1 VGGGFLGQRPRH
13 TARLQFA
20 QVLLADLRRLDEQRR
35 DTRRRLAT
43 MVAASKTRL
52 TDIYGVGP
60 IIPATVLGLVGD
72 ISRFPSR
79 DHFAAYNGTAPI
91 EVSSGNRR
99 IRRLSPRG
107 NRQLNHAIHMAA
119 VTQIRYPGTIGRN
132 YYDRKLAEGMAHK
145 SALRALKRRISD
157 ALYAQ
162 LIADHRR
169 TTPATS
175 GIREGKPLVSST
187 LLLPGEDQPMND
199 GWTIKDRF
207 DHEIDA
213 VIDSGG
219 CGTVPTTVVDL
230 TQGYPEVVR
239 VGAGDPSPFV

>member
-1 VGGGFLGQRPRH
+1 M
-13 TARLQFA
+13 
-20 QVLLADLRRLDEQRR
+20 
-35 DTRRRLAT
+35 

-60 IIPATVLGLVGD
+60 IIAATVLGFVGD
-72 ISRFPSR
+72 ISRFPTR
-79 DHFAAYNGTAPI
+79 DHFAAYNGTAPV

-99 IRRLSPRG
+99 IHRLSQRG

-132 YYDRKLAEGMAHK
+132 YYDRKVAEGMAHK

-169 TTPATS
+169 TTRHLDRDPGGQSGNDSASSAAGSHPEQPALRASHSRAGTHSRTS
-175 GIREGKPLVSST
+175 TRLNEPMLTPRPAPARRRSSRSGT
-187 LLLPGEDQPMND
+187 GVKLEPRPRPRRGRGQ
-199 GWTIKDRF
+199 DR
-207 DHEIDA
+207 A
-213 VIDSGG
+213 
-219 CGTVPTTVVDL
+219 
-230 TQGYPEVVR
+230 
-239 VGAGDPSPFV
+239 